1 MSIGALSVSNHRE
14 SARTRG
20 CDSCRAG
27 LASATAMPAQLQY
40 SQRPRHPV
48 RAALRSLAAIVLLA
62 LGANSALAEE
72 MDATSH
78 SHATLSVDETLTLA
92 GTVEQALANY
102 PDFVELEAR
111 STEARAWEE
120 RGRDWFPER
129 PSLSLRYQT
138 DRWGDNDRLD
148 EYEAGVSL
156 PLWSWNG
163 RRATQSF
170 AQAMK
175 LESDAAS
182 QRLRWEVA
190 GLLRNMLWNI
200 ALAEH
205 DVEQAQTEQ
214 EMAQKLAVSVE
225 RRHELGDVALGDV
238 LLAQSAALEAQTSL
252 VDAHARRVDAERDYS
267 IFTGLNRRPPH
278 RGETLSTHDR
288 LPDDHPALAFA
299 AAEIRRAES
308 AHKLAAK
315 VSTTAPSLLIGP
327 RRERAANAEQYDD
340 SIGMTLT
347 IPFGHSSQKQI
358 DMATARR
365 ELAAARA
372 AHRREI
378 RIQTLRRHEAQHT
391 LDTVHHNIDAA
402 AARAEL
408 ATRHRK
414 MGVLAYQKGELEL
427 LDLLRL
433 QRNANAAERQLARLQ
448 IEQNRQIAFYNQAV
462 GVLP

>member
-1 MSIGALSVSNHRE
+1 MAVSNHRE
-14 SARTRG
+14 RARTRD
-20 CDSCRAG
+20 CNPCRAG
-27 LASATAMPAQLQY
+27 SARGSAVPAQLPY
-40 SQRPRHPV
+40 SHGPRHTT
-48 RAALRSLAAIVLLA
+48 RAALRGLAAIILLS
-62 LGANSALAEE
+62 LGAIPALAEE

-92 GTVEQALANY
+92 GAAEQALANY

-163 RRATQSF
+163 RRATRSF
-170 AQAMK
+170 AQAMQ

-205 DVEQAQTEQ
+205 DVERAQTER

-252 VDAHARRVDAERDYS
+252 VDAHARLVDAERDYS
-267 IFTGLNRRPPH
+267 ILTGLNRRPPH
-278 RGETLSTHDR
+278 RGETLSTRDQ

-372 AHRREI
+372 AHNREI
-378 RIQTLRRHEAQHT
+378 RVQTLRRHEAQHT
-391 LDTVHHNIDAA
+391 LDTVHHNIDAS

-408 ATRHRK
+408 AKKHRN
-414 MGVLAYQKGELEL
+414 MGVLAYQKGEMDLI
-427 LDLLRL
+427 DLLRL